1 MVRVRNYLSLMLA
14 FALLFGTASLTNAQD
29 ATPTPV
35 AEEEMADLNIVETA
49 IASGQFSTLVAAIQ
63 AAGLVDTLSGE
74 GPFTVFAPTDDAFAA
89 LPDGTL
95 DALLAD
101 PTGALS
107 DILLYHVIVG
117 EALSTDLSD
126 GMTIETVGG
135 GTLTVHVTDDGVLI
149 NDAKVVNADVTTSNG
164 VIHVIDTVLV
174 PVAEEEMAMEATATP
189 AAEEEMAM
197 EATATPAAEE
207 EMAMEATAT
216 PVAEEE
222 MAMEATATPAAEEEM
237 AMEATATPAAEEEMA
252 MEATATPTAEEEA
265 TATPTAEEEAMGAA
279 MATGTPA
286 AEEEAMAPEMLPVTG
301 GSPADSGNS
310 ALPWT
315 AAALVVVLAGGAL
328 FIRRRAA

>member
-1 MVRVRNYLSLMLA
+1 MGRVRNYLSLMLA

-49 IASGQFSTLVAAIQ
+49 IASSQFSTLVGAIQ
-63 AAGLVDTLSGE
+63 AAGLVETLSGE

-107 DILLYHVIVG
+107 DILLYHVVVG
-117 EALSTDLSD
+117 EALSSDLSD

-135 GTLTVHVTDDGVLI
+135 GTLTVHVTDDGIMI

-164 VIHVIDTVLV
+164 VIHVIDTVLI
-174 PVAEEEMAMEATATP
+174 PPAEENMMAEGTATP
-189 AAEEEMAM
+189 TSEQ
-197 EATATPAAEE
+197 
-207 EMAMEATAT
+207 
-216 PVAEEE
+216 
-222 MAMEATATPAAEEEM
+222 
-237 AMEATATPAAEEEMA
+237 
-252 MEATATPTAEEEA
+252 EATATPTAEQEA
-265 TATPTAEEEAMGAA
+265 TATPTAEQEATATPTAEQEATATPTAEQEATATPTAEQEATATPTAEQEATATPTAEQEATATPTAVEEVVGAA
-279 MATGTPA
+279 MATNTPA
-286 AEEEAMAPEMLPVTG
+286 AEEEAMQPEMLPVTG

-310 ALPWT
+310 ALPW
-315 AAALVVVLAGGAL
+315 AAAVLVVVLAGGAL